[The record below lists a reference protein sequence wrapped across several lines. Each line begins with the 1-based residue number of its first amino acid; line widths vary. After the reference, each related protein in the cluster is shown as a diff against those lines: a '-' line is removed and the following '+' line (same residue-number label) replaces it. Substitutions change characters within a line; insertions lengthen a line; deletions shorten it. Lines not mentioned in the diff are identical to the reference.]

1 MRALQSALAAV
12 LALAALGLIGCPEE
26 RPEPL
31 APIKIGV
38 LSPLSGA
45 LAGLGPAWEDAA
57 RLAAEEVNAGGG
69 VFDGRPLELVFR
81 DSGTSAAVAVTAAQE
96 LVAEGVVGIVGP
108 GTSGESG
115 EVLAQVAGPA
125 SLPMISCC
133 ATAAELTAQNPPN
146 GGFFF
151 RTTPSDNLQGSA
163 LAYLA
168 KNGFAPRALDP
179 CPITAFIHRNDSY
192 GEGFYSVFAAQ
203 YVDQPISGTTE
214 RGALVGT
221 IGGEPITYGSPTA
234 EASLEELQAAAD
246 ALVAAI
252 DSDMSGDVA
261 QPNLCIVVISFD
273 TDGGPVVARI
283 DDKLQDLSAARPALA
298 LNWTFL
304 VGDGANSSAFAS
316 AVGAGVPLIGT
327 VPYHADNAAYA
338 RFSKAYRARFQL
350 DSEPIAFSSQS
361 FDALFLMALAVTKA
375 RSTVGIDIRNAL
387 FAVSGANDGDSRF
400 EGKFF
405 GEVAAAILD
414 GQEVDYV
421 GPSGEVTFDAFGDV
435 VGDYVI
441 WQVEDDGAGGVRVV
455 EREALKAEDFSD

>member
-1 MRALQSALAAV
+1 MVVASLGLAA
-12 LALAALGLIGCPEE
+12 CPAE
-26 RPEPL
+26 RPPPL
-31 APIKIGV
+31 QPIKLGV

-45 LAGLGPAWEDAA
+45 LAGLGPAWEDAT

-69 VFDGRPLELVFR
+69 VFDGRPLELVYR

-96 LVAEGVVGIVGP
+96 LVAEGVVGLVGP

-115 EVLAQVAGPA
+115 EVLAQVAMPA
-125 SLPMISCC
+125 SIPMISCC
-133 ATAAELTAQNPPN
+133 ATAAELTANNPPN

-151 RTTPSDNLQGSA
+151 RTTPSDNLQGTA

-168 KNGFAPRALDP
+168 KNGFAARALDP

-192 GEGFYSVFAAQ
+192 GEGFFSVFNEQ
-203 YVDQPISGTTE
+203 YVDQPISGTTA

-221 IGGEPITYGSPTA
+221 VSGAPVKYGSPEA
-234 EASLEELQAAAD
+234 EATQAELNAAAD
-246 ALVAAI
+246 LLVNSIGEELA
-252 DSDMSGDVA
+252 DDVA
-261 QPNLCIVVISFD
+261 QPNLCVVVISFD
-273 TDGGPVVARI
+273 TDGGPVVSRVH
-283 DDKLQDLSAARPALA
+283 DGLQELVATRSAAGFALS
-298 LNWTFL
+298 WTFL

-316 AVGAGVPLIGT
+316 EVDPDVPLVGT

-338 RFSKAYRARFQL
+338 RFAKAYRARFQL
-350 DSEPIAFSSQS
+350 DAEPIAFTSQS

-375 RSTVGIDIRNAL
+375 RSTSGVDIRNAL

-435 VGDYVI
+435 VGDYVL
-441 WQVEDDGAGGVRVV
+441 WQVEDDGAGGTRIV